1 MANTKYKN
9 QSIHKLVISLIIVL
23 VIVFIGLYFYKW
35 HQVKTQEKYLTS
47 YLVAT
52 GTINYELNGID
63 GLSSVLLEAPSH
75 YFVYVGY
82 TKDEDVYNL
91 EKKLKPLIEE
101 YNLRDSFYYI
111 NVTEI
116 KRKKNYK
123 KDLAKKLNISDSMIK
138 DIPVILYFK
147 DGKVVGDSVYNAK
160 DFEKL
165 LKEQD
170 IKSI

>member
-9 QSIHKLVISLIIVL
+9 QSVNKLVVSLIIVL
-23 VIVFIGLYFYKW
+23 VIVFIGLYFYRW
-35 HQVKTQEKYLTS
+35 HQVKTQEKYFTS
-47 YLVAT
+47 YLVSSK
-52 GTINYELNGID
+52 TINYELNGID

-75 YFVYVGY
+75 YFVYVGF
-82 TKDEDVYNL
+82 TKDEKVYNL
-91 EKKLKPLIEE
+91 EKKIKPLIEE

-111 NVTEI
+111 NVTDI
-116 KRKKNYK
+116 MDKKNYK
-123 KDLAKKLNISDSMIK
+123 QDLAKKLNISNDRIK
-138 DIPVILYFK
+138 DVPVIIYFK
-147 DGKVVGDSVYNAK
+147 DGKPVGDSIYNAK